1 MDDFRTRVLRV
12 VRAVPPGS
20 VTTYGTVAAL
30 AGNPGAARQ
39 VGVVLRGSTDAD
51 GDVPWQRVINASGGI
66 STYKVGAGELQ
77 VALLRSE
84 GVEVVADRVH
94 LLRFGWTPDDDIVLA
109 GPSAAPHPTNTSD
122 PKK

>member
-1 MDDFRTRVLRV
+1 
-12 VRAVPPGS
+12 

-39 VGVVLRGSTDAD
+39 VGAVLRGLTDAD

-84 GVEVVADRVH
+84 GVEVVTDRVD
-94 LLRFGWTPDDDIVLA
+94 LRRFAWTPDDDASLA